1 MQKVALVLS
10 SGSSRGMAHIGA
22 IRALIKN
29 GYQITS
35 IAGTSMGAIV
45 GGMYAAGKLNEFECW
60 CKSLDWRHIAQLIDI
75 SPTHNAF
82 VKGEKIMEEFE
93 EIIGDVRIED
103 LPIPVSI
110 IATDFQTGREVIFNK
125 GLLIDAIRAS
135 MSLPLFFHPFT
146 HEDTCL
152 VDGGLSNPLPL
163 NRVKRTEG
171 DILVAVNVSAP
182 EQPKFAR
189 PKTPQEKEDE
199 TILDRLFER
208 LQDRKRINYL
218 GVLTRTIDIMIQHNT
233 QLMEKRFVPDVK
245 IDIPMNYYD
254 RFAFSDA
261 RCIIAHGQELMARE
275 LAHYALHQNEGS
287 LYAVQDGEIFG

>member
-1 MQKVALVLS
+1 MVKKVALVLS

-22 IRALIKN
+22 IRALMEN

-35 IAGTSMGAIV
+35 LAGTSMGAIV
-45 GGMYAAGKLNEFECW
+45 GGMYAAGKLDAFERW
-60 CKSLDWRHIAQLIDI
+60 CKSLDWRHIAQLVDI

-135 MSLPLFFHPFT
+135 MSLPLFFHPFE

-171 DILVAVNVSAP
+171 DILVSVNVSAP
-182 EQPKFAR
+182 EQPKFER

-199 TILDRLFER
+199 GILDRLFDR

-245 IDIPMNYYD
+245 VDIPMNYYD

-261 RCIIAHGQELMARE
+261 RNIIAHGKELMERE
-275 LAHYALHQNEGS
+275 LAHYALHQNDGS
-287 LYAVQDGEIFG
+287 LYAVQDGGI